1 MIRYFE
7 LGLGYKD
14 DELFGTGDY
23 DEPYS
28 MTIKADYYPN
38 FKEAEEFIKEDMQ
51 RMGYTGINSITEIEE
66 WEVHKFFDDSN
77 IDNWKVLTKKKD

>member
-23 DEPYS
+23 DELYS
-28 MTIKADYYPN
+28 MVIKADYYPD

-66 WEVHKFFDDSN
+66 WEVHEFFDDSN
-77 IDNWKVLTKKKD
+77 IDNWKVLTKIKD